1 VQAGV
6 ADSTTHDVIV
16 GVIGNA
22 IFWILFSV
30 GQTIFAKTA
39 KRNPAYRRLRFGL
52 IISGWVVL
60 NIVLALCT
68 QIWPWFLAISLIPI
82 AIIVGSELNQFWKIG
97 LVGADKEV
105 RAGIDYVNALRMCQ
119 NSLDFLGIGAG
130 KLVQNQNEFKAAIDR
145 CNREDRPV
153 RLLLIQP
160 TDPGL
165 ERIAKM
171 AGKDPQA
178 YRKGVIE
185 TLRFI
190 ARLRNEEHKNIQVR
204 LYKDFQAFRLMLI
217 NDSICLI
224 SYYVLGKGDGSNLPQ
239 LHIVKTASARDV
251 DSLYYGFSAYFGKIW
266 DDHDSQE
273 WNFRDF
279 IE

>member
-1 VQAGV
+1 MQAGL
-6 ADSTTHDVIV
+6 ANPTARDVII
-16 GVIGNA
+16 GVIANA
-22 IFWILFSV
+22 IFWILLMV
-30 GQTIFAKTA
+30 GQVIYAKTA
-39 KRNPAYRRLRFGL
+39 KRSPAYRRLRFGL
-52 IISGWVVL
+52 MISGWVVL
-60 NIVLALCT
+60 NVVLVLYT
-68 QIWPWFLAISLIPI
+68 QIWPWFLVISLIPI

-130 KLVQNQNEFKAAIDR
+130 KLVQNQNEFKIAIDR

-185 TLRFI
+185 SLRFI
-190 ARLRNEEHKNIQVR
+190 CSAAHRGAEEHPG
-204 LYKDFQAFRLMLI
+204 A
-217 NDSICLI
+217 
-224 SYYVLGKGDGSNLPQ
+224 
-239 LHIVKTASARDV
+239 IVQGFPGVPPDV
-251 DSLYYGFSAYFGKIW
+251 NK
-266 DDHDSQE
+266 
-273 WNFRDF
+273 
-279 IE
+279 

>member
-1 VQAGV
+1 VEAGV
-6 ADSTTHDVIV
+6 IHSTTSDIIV
-16 GVIGNA
+16 GVIANA
-22 IFWILFSV
+22 IFWILLAI
-30 GQTIFAKTA
+30 GQSIYAKIA
-39 KRNPAYRRLRFGL
+39 RRNPVYRQLRLGL
-52 IISGWVVL
+52 MIFGWVVL
-60 NIVLALCT
+60 NIVLGLCT
-68 QIWPWFLAISLIPI
+68 QIWPWFLVISLIPM

-130 KLVQNQNEFKAAIDR
+130 KLIQNQNEFKIAIDN
-145 CNREDRPV
+145 CNREERPV

-185 TLRFI
+185 SLRFI
-190 ARLRNEEHKNIQVR
+190 ARLRNDEQKNIQVR

-217 NDSICLI
+217 NDSICLM
-224 SYYVLGKGDGSNLPQ
+224 SYYVLGKGDGSSLPQ

-266 DDHDSQE
+266 DDSQE

>member
-1 VQAGV
+1 
-6 ADSTTHDVIV
+6 
-16 GVIGNA
+16 
-22 IFWILFSV
+22 
-30 GQTIFAKTA
+30 
-39 KRNPAYRRLRFGL
+39 
-52 IISGWVVL
+52 
-60 NIVLALCT
+60 
-68 QIWPWFLAISLIPI
+68 
-82 AIIVGSELNQFWKIG
+82 
-97 LVGADKEV
+97 
-105 RAGIDYVNALRMCQ
+105 MCQ

-130 KLVQNQNEFKAAIDR
+130 KLVQNQNEFKTAIDR

-171 AGKDPQA
+171 AGKDQQA
-178 YRKGVIE
+178 YRKGVVE
-185 TLRFI
+185 SLRFI
-190 ARLRNEEHKNIQVR
+190 ARLRIEEQKNIQVR

-217 NDSICLI
+217 NDSICLM

-251 DSLYYGFSAYFGKIW
+251 DSLYYGFSAYFGKMW
-266 DDHDSQE
+266 DDSQE

>member
-1 VQAGV
+1 VQAAA
-6 ADSTTHDVIV
+6 ADSTAHDVII

-22 IFWILFSV
+22 IFWILLAF
-30 GQTIFAKTA
+30 GQILYTKTA
-39 KRNPAYRRLRFGL
+39 KRNPSYRRLRLGLILLSWVALNAVIFGL
-52 IISGWVVL
+52 R
-60 NIVLALCT
+60 T
-68 QIWPWFLAISLIPI
+68 QVWPWSLLISLIPM
-82 AIIVGSELNQFWKIG
+82 AIIIGSELNQFWKIG

-105 RAGIDYVNALRMCQ
+105 SAGIDYVNALRMCQ

-130 KLVQNQNEFKAAIDR
+130 KLVQNQNEFKLAIDR

-171 AGKDPQA
+171 AGKDSQA
-178 YRKGVIE
+178 YRKGVIGS
-185 TLRFI
+185 LRFI
-190 ARLRNEEHKNIQVR
+190 AHLRNEEQKNIQVR

-217 NDSICLI
+217 NDSICLM
-224 SYYVLGKGDGSNLPQ
+224 SYYILGKGDGSNLPQ

-251 DSLYYGFSAYFGKIW
+251 ESLYYGFSAYFAKIW
-266 DDHDSQE
+266 DDSKE

-279 IE
+279 LE